1 MRDIIRIIKES
12 AFPSRRGY
20 SFFQSQASTLGAW
33 QGEGSGGNALFPV
46 AFFFLFYLL
55 HLFSMQTLLVP
66 VLSLSGT
73 GLLSFATIDIWGHNT
88 FAERFIW
95 KTDENSQDNFEEAK
109 HNQV

>member
-1 MRDIIRIIKES
+1 MHFLEEEDILSFKAR
-12 AFPSRRGY
+12 PQLQVPGTVRGV
-20 SFFQSQASTLGAW
+20 GAMPCF
-33 QGEGSGGNALFPV
+33 LLH
-46 AFFFLFYLL
+46 FFFLFYLL
-55 HLFSMQTLLVP
+55 HLFSMQTLLVSL
-66 VLSLSGT
+66 LSLSGT